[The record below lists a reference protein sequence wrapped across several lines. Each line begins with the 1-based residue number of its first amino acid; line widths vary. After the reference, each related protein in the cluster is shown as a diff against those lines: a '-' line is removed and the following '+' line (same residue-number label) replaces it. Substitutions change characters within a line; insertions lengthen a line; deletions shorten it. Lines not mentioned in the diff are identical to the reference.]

1 MPKVTTCSSGKKVF
15 LSLNLGE
22 EALLS
27 AHVQFNFGQGKGP
40 VAVYQC
46 DECGQFHLTS
56 RGNMSVRLKDFLS
69 SADYKRQ
76 RQAAEWTDKLK
87 HKY

>member
-15 LSLNLGE
+15 LSMSLAE

-27 AHVQFNFGQGKGP
+27 AHVQFNFSKGKGP

-46 DECGQFHLTS
+46 ENCGQFHLTS
-56 RGNMSVRLKDFLS
+56 QGAMSTRLRDFLTS
-69 SADYKRQ
+69 QDFKRL

>member
-15 LSLNLGE
+15 LSNNLAE

-46 DECGQFHLTS
+46 DDCGQFHLTS
-56 RGNMSVRLKDFLS
+56 RGELNTRLKDFLAS
-69 SADYKRQ
+69 SDFKRQ
-76 RQAAEWTDKLK
+76 RQAADWADKLK

>member
-15 LSLNLGE
+15 MSMSLAE

-27 AHVQFNFGQGKGP
+27 AHVQFDFRQGKAP

-46 DECGQFHLTS
+46 EDCGQFHLTS
-56 RGNMSVRLKDFLS
+56 SGTMSSRLKDFLAS
-69 SADYKRQ
+69 PDFKRLK
-76 RQAAEWTDKLK
+76 QAAEWTNKLK
-87 HKY
+87 NKY

>member
-1 MPKVTTCSSGKKVF
+1 M
-15 LSLNLGE
+15 NLAE

-27 AHVQFNFGQGKGP
+27 AHVQFNFGQGNGP

-46 DECGQFHLTS
+46 EDCGQFHLTS
-56 RGNMSVRLKDFLS
+56 RGSMSIRLKDFLAS
-69 SADYKRQ
+69 PDFKRQ
-76 RQAAEWTDKLK
+76 KQAAEWTDKLK